1 MTIELTEAQWLHDHG
16 EVSWKELVELS
27 GLAPDLLRELVE
39 YGVLTPINAQ
49 APADVQPVQWRFTAS
64 CVVAVR
70 RVSRLRED
78 FDLDAN
84 ALSVALML
92 VERIHELE
100 AQLRDLQS
108 QLPRPRG
115 R

>member
-1 MTIELTEAQWLHDHG
+1 MTIELTQAQWLHEHG
-16 EVSWKELVELS
+16 EVSWEELLDAS
-27 GLAPDLLRELVE
+27 GLAPELLRELVE
-39 YGVLTPINAQ
+39 SGALAPINAQ
-49 APADVQPVQWRFTAS
+49 VPADIQPVQWRFTAS

-92 VERIHELE
+92 VDRIHALE

-108 QLPRPRG
+108 QLPRSRG